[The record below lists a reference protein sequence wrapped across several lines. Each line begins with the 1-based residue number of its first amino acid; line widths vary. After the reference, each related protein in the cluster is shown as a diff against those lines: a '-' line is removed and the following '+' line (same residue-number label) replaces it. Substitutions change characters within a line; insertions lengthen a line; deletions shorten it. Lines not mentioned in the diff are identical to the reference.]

1 MLFSFIV
8 PVYNTSKY
16 LEQCIESILCQ
27 KGADFEILLVD
38 DGSTDNSG
46 EMCDVYA
53 EKHPDIVRV
62 IHKANQGLL
71 LTRRRGF
78 QEAKGDWFINVDSDD
93 YISQNL
99 LLSIVNIID
108 NYQPDMVMYNFAY
121 FNESGEISK
130 SRLTLKNE
138 SVFEGE
144 KKQEIYAERLLT
156 DDINSVCFKALKR
169 EIVDIDADYSTCGI
183 RNMCEDAVQVLP
195 LFTNAKKIVYM
206 ETPLYYYRK
215 GQGSITAART
225 YENWL
230 ASKTCFLLTETYLD
244 KWNVSKELKQRFY
257 THNTEV
263 LSNFLRWAF
272 SQPEGGLPKTLNE
285 ILRLINTH
293 PSFINCTKK
302 YNKAY
307 AQTLYLRLCVPKIIK
322 YVQKEN
328 VKGLKHFFSLEK
340 KLLSVKG

>member
-1 MLFSFIV
+1 
-8 PVYNTSKY
+8 
-16 LEQCIESILCQ
+16 
-27 KGADFEILLVD
+27 
-38 DGSTDNSG
+38 
-46 EMCDVYA
+46 
-53 EKHPDIVRV
+53 
-62 IHKANQGLL
+62 
-71 LTRRRGF
+71 
-78 QEAKGDWFINVDSDD
+78 
-93 YISQNL
+93 
-99 LLSIVNIID
+99 
-108 NYQPDMVMYNFAY
+108 
-121 FNESGEISK
+121 
-130 SRLTLKNE
+130 
-138 SVFEGE
+138 
-144 KKQEIYAERLLT
+144 
-156 DDINSVCFKALKR
+156 
-169 EIVDIDADYSTCGI
+169 
-183 RNMCEDAVQVLP
+183 
-195 LFTNAKKIVYM
+195 M